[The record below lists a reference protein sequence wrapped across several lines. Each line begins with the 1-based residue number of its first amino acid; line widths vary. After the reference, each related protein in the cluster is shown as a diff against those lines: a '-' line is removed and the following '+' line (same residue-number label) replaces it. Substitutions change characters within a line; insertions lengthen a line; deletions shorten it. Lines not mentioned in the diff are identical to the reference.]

1 MFNYAP
7 DEVNVVVAGFIP
19 LNGFVDGTFI
29 EISKDVPPFTSN
41 TTSDGFVSRVY
52 NNSPVYT
59 LKITLIAASNSN
71 QVMDKLWKI
80 DQITQKGKFPIIIK
94 DQSGSDLFFSTT
106 AWIEDPPNMTKGT
119 TIEGNVW
126 TLKCSQAIINFG
138 GNEEVSSLVDDL
150 ANAAIASLP
159 ILEGII

>member
-119 TIEGNVW
+119 IIEGNVW

>member
-29 EISKDVPPFTSN
+29 EISKDVPPFTPN

-80 DQITQKGKFPIIIK
+80 DQITQKGKFPVIIK

-106 AWIEDPPNMTKGT
+106 AWIEDPPNMVKGT